1 MSERVQPTPRD
12 ELALRGLRVH
22 GHHGVLDFE
31 REQGQ
36 EFVVDVV
43 LRLDTG
49 PASSSGDL
57 TATID
62 YSVLADRLA
71 AAVSTDP
78 VDLIETLAERLADI
92 CLHLAPVADVDV
104 TVHKPQAP
112 LRVPVDDVSVS
123 IHRSRP

>member
-1 MSERVQPTPRD
+1 MSQRVHPTPRD

-22 GHHGVLDFE
+22 GHHGILDFE
-31 REQGQ
+31 REHGQ

-49 PASSSGDL
+49 PAASSGDL
-57 TATID
+57 AATVD

-78 VDLIETLAERLADI
+78 VDLIETLAERLAEI